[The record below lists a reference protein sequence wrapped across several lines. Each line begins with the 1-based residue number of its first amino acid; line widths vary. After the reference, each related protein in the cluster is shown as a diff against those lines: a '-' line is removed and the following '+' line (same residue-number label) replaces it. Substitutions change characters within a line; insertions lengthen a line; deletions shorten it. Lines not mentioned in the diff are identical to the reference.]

1 MKEIKPIKGINAT
14 VTVPG
19 SKSYTQRALLIAALA
34 QGESFLQNPLISEDT
49 AYVMEALRSL
59 GSNIR
64 TTEGDI
70 RVSGTGGQI
79 TNPEREI
86 YLGNNGTAM
95 RLLTGLVALGKGTFT
110 LTGSPRLCQRPIQPL
125 LDALRA
131 MGVDIRSKEKE
142 GYPPLVVRAN
152 GLRGGGVTLTDIE
165 SSQYI
170 SSLLI
175 CAPFAE
181 HDTVIELQGKIPS
194 LPYVDMTAAVMK
206 AFGVEV
212 ARQAR
217 RRYLVKT
224 GQQYTGCSYLI
235 EGDCS
240 SASYFFL
247 AAALCQGRVR
257 VQPINPKTLQGD
269 IEFLAIM
276 ERIGCTVIRG
286 DDWIEVVG
294 SQLASGEYTFDLG
307 AMPDMVPTLA
317 ILAAVRPGRTTITN
331 VSHLRIKESD
341 RLAALTA
348 ELNKIGVRAKERE
361 DGLVIEGDTP
371 HGAAIETYHDHRI
384 AMGFAV
390 LGLAIPGIR
399 IQDTGCVDKS
409 FPGFWVELDKLYGR

>member
-1 MKEIKPIKGINAT
+1 VTEIKPIQGIDAT

-19 SKSYTQRALLIAALA
+19 SKSYTQRALIIAALA
-34 QGESFLQNPLISEDT
+34 QGRSFLQNPLIAEDT
-49 AYVMEALRSL
+49 GYVMEALRSL
-59 GSNIR
+59 GADIR
-64 TTEGDI
+64 TRKGDI
-70 RVSGTGGQI
+70 TISGTGGQI
-79 TNPEREI
+79 TNPGREI
-86 YLGNNGTAM
+86 SLGNNGTAM
-95 RLLTGLVALGKGTFT
+95 RLLTGLVAVGKGTFT

-125 LDALRA
+125 LDALTT
-131 MGVDIRSKEKE
+131 MGVAIRSKGKD
-142 GYPPLVVRAN
+142 GCPPVVVSAN
-152 GLRGGGVTLTDIE
+152 GLRGGRVTLKDIE

-181 HDTVIELQGKIPS
+181 HDTVIELQGPIPS
-194 LPYVDMTAAVMK
+194 LPYVAMTTAVMR

-212 ARQAR
+212 ARQTR
-217 RRYLVKT
+217 RRYLVKAS
-224 GQQYTGCSYLI
+224 QQYTGSSYLI

-247 AAALCQGRVR
+247 AAALCKGRVR
-257 VQPINPKTLQGD
+257 VQHINPGTLQGD
-269 IEFLAIM
+269 IELLTIM

-286 DDWIEVVG
+286 EDWVEVRG
-294 SQLASGEYTFDLG
+294 GQLASGEYTFDLG

-317 ILAAVRPGRTTITN
+317 VLAAVRPGRTTITN

-371 HGAAIETYHDHRI
+371 HGAAIATYNDHRI
-384 AMGFAV
+384 AMSFAV

-409 FPGFWVELDKLYGR
+409 FPGFWGELKRLY